1 METNQSNFPAVGG
14 MECVTI
20 PAFNI
25 SDEEM
30 KAYYLKEAYLTDRHA
45 CTPNRTEFEL
55 LNILLK
61 KQKKILQ
68 FLSKLT
74 QFPWSETMIDLQAAC
89 LPLMV
94 ADSVSG
100 ENRLVTGR
108 MVVQTMQ
115 GVSNILVN
123 KDVLASLVM
132 TYNRHYQNVR
142 YLLRQF
148 SEYDEKKDL
157 SRSGSTI

>member
-1 METNQSNFPAVGG
+1 MEANQSNFPAISG
-14 MECVTI
+14 MECTTI
-20 PAFNI
+20 NVLNI
-25 SDEEM
+25 SEEEM

-61 KQKKILQ
+61 RQKKILQ

-74 QFPWSETMIDLQAAC
+74 QFPWSEAMIELQTAC

-100 ENRLVTGR
+100 EERLVAGKKVIR
-108 MVVQTMQ
+108 TMQ

-123 KDVLASLVM
+123 KDVLAWLV
-132 TYNRHYQNVR
+132 TIYNRHYQNVKH
-142 YLLRQF
+142 LLSQF
-148 SEYDEKKDL
+148 PEYENEGG
-157 SRSGSTI
+157 R

>member
-61 KQKKILQ
+61 KQKKT
-68 FLSKLT
+68 K
-74 QFPWSETMIDLQAAC
+74 
-89 LPLMV
+89 PL
-94 ADSVSG
+94 
-100 ENRLVTGR
+100 
-108 MVVQTMQ
+108 
-115 GVSNILVN
+115 
-123 KDVLASLVM
+123 
-132 TYNRHYQNVR
+132 
-142 YLLRQF
+142 
-148 SEYDEKKDL
+148 
-157 SRSGSTI
+157 